1 MGNAGNTPQDLT
13 SRTGVR
19 FFICLVRALF
29 GFEHAVGGSEYA
41 RCESEYAP
49 GELGHALGGHSYA

>member
-1 MGNAGNTPQDLT
+1 MGNAGNTSQDLT

-29 GFEHAVGGSEYA
+29 GFEHAVDKSGYA
-41 RCESEYAP
+41 LCESEHAP
-49 GELGHALGGHSYA
+49 GEFGHALGGHSHA